1 MNQHGGMT
9 METKGLLSLQIMMFL
24 LMGVGVVLRKKNI
37 ITKEGRNVLTD
48 LVIDVIL
55 PCNIINAFQISLD
68 KEILVSGFQV
78 LVISILLQLFCTT
91 ISAVCYKKV
100 PKKQRMILQYGTVCS
115 NAGFLGNPV
124 AEGLYGSLGLLYAS
138 IYLIP
143 QRIVMWSAGVSYF
156 TESPDRK
163 EVVKKVLK
171 HPCIIAVEIGL
182 ILMLTQFQLPVFL
195 GKTIS
200 SLGNCT
206 TAITMMF
213 IGTVL
218 ADAGVD
224 HMISKLTGLYSV
236 IRLVAIPAVVMAA
249 CMLFHVESVPAGLSV
264 VLAAMPAGSTT
275 AILASKYHGDETFAT
290 QCVVLS
296 TVLSMAVLPVWCM
309 VLNYFFR

>member
-1 MNQHGGMT
+1 M
-9 METKGLLSLQIMMFL
+9 
-24 LMGVGVVLRKKNI
+24 
-37 ITKEGRNVLTD
+37 
-48 LVIDVIL
+48 
-55 PCNIINAFQISLD
+55 
-68 KEILVSGFQV
+68 
-78 LVISILLQLFCTT
+78 
-91 ISAVCYKKV
+91 
-100 PKKQRMILQYGTVCS
+100 
-115 NAGFLGNPV
+115 
-124 AEGLYGSLGLLYAS
+124 
-138 IYLIP
+138 
-143 QRIVMWSAGVSYF
+143 
-156 TESPDRK
+156 
-163 EVVKKVLK
+163 LK

-224 HMISKLTGLYSV
+224 HMISKLTVLYSV